1 MVNAA
6 PNTSRGRTR
15 RVGLSALRRVCATA
29 LATSEAMVAASNLY
43 LLTLLLAAARR
54 AAPLD
59 ADGPSLGG
67 GPRRLVVLIPAHD
80 EQLMITSTVGSLL
93 QCDYARSDSRL
104 VVIADNC
111 TDETAGRARAAG
123 AEVWERDE
131 QAKRGKGFALA
142 WAQER
147 LRSEGDDFD
156 AVVVVDADCL
166 VSRNLLSV
174 IDVHLRDGVEAIQVD
189 YVVANPEEST
199 ASALRHGAFALANT
213 VRYRGKHGLGLS
225 CGVAG
230 TGIAFSARLLERVP
244 WADFGLVE
252 DAEHHMRLV
261 LAGERVRFAGEAW
274 VSSPMPT
281 TLGGSGEERWERG
294 RLTLLRRWTPRLLRA
309 GIARRDPVRLHAGL
323 EWLVPPQSLLAALG
337 LASAAGRLAAGPR
350 KRSLIAAAGLTG
362 QMVFVIGG
370 LRLTGAPR
378 SVYRALAGAPRM
390 IAAKTLLYLRLL
402 AGRGPTTWVRTERDG
417 RA

>member
-1 MVNAA
+1 MF
-6 PNTSRGRTR
+6 T
-15 RVGLSALRRVCATA
+15 VGLMA
-29 LATSEAMVAASNLY
+29 SELWVAASNVY
-43 LLTLLLAAARR
+43 LLALLLAASRR
-54 AAPLD
+54 PTPLNEGD
-59 ADGPSLGG
+59 LEVKRGH
-67 GPRRLVVLIPAHD
+67 RLVILVPAHD
-80 EQLMITSTVGSLL
+80 EQLMIAATVRSLL
-93 QCDYARSDSRL
+93 GCDYASGGRRL
-104 VVIADNC
+104 IVIADNC
-111 TDETAGRARAAG
+111 TDETAARARAAG

-131 QAKRGKGFALA
+131 PTRRGKGYALA

-147 LRSEGDDFD
+147 LRGDGDFE

-166 VSRNLLSV
+166 VSPNLLSV
-174 IDVHLRDGVEAIQVD
+174 IDLHLRQGIEAVQVD

-213 VRYRGKHGLGLS
+213 VRYRGKHRLGLS

-261 LAGERVRFAGEAW
+261 LDGERVRFAPEAW

-281 TLGGSGEERWERG
+281 TQGGSGEERWEQG
-294 RLTLLRRWTPRLLRA
+294 RLTLLRRWTPPLVRA

-337 LASAAGRLAAGPR
+337 LASAGIRLAVGPR
-350 KRSLIAAAGLTG
+350 RRSLTSVAGLG
-362 QMVFVIGG
+362 AQAVFVIGG
-370 LRLTGAPR
+370 LRLAEVPR
-378 SVYRALAGAPRM
+378 SVYRALASAPRM
-390 IAAKTLLYLRLL
+390 IVAKVLLYARLL
-402 AGRGPTTWVRTERDG
+402 TGRGPKTWVRTARDG
-417 RA
+417 GA

>member
-1 MVNAA
+1 V
-6 PNTSRGRTR
+6 
-15 RVGLSALRRVCATA
+15 LRRAPAAA
-29 LATSEAMVAASNLY
+29 LAASETVVAASNLY
-43 LLTLLLAAARR
+43 LLILLLAAAHRT
-54 AAPLD
+54 APLGE
-59 ADGPSLGG
+59 ADTDRGCR
-67 GPRRLVVLIPAHD
+67 RRLVVLIPAHD
-80 EQLMITSTVGSLL
+80 EQLMIAATVRSLL
-93 QCDYARSDSRL
+93 DCRYARSELRL

-111 TDETAGRARAAG
+111 ADETAARARAAG

-131 QAKRGKGFALA
+131 PARRGKGFALA
-142 WAQER
+142 WAHGR
-147 LRSEGDDFD
+147 LRSEGEDHD

-166 VSRNLLSV
+166 VSPNLLTV
-174 IDVHLRDGVEAIQVD
+174 IDLHLRQGIEAVQVD

-213 VRYRGKHGLGLS
+213 VRYRGKHRLGLS

-230 TGIAFSARLLERVP
+230 TGVAFSARLLDRVP

-261 LAGERVRFAGEAW
+261 LEGERVRFAPEAW

-281 TLGGSGEERWERG
+281 THGGSGEERWERG
-294 RLTLLRRWTPRLLRA
+294 RLTLLRRWTPRLVRA
-309 GIARRDPVRLHAGL
+309 GIVRRDPVRLHAGL

-337 LASAAGRLAAGPR
+337 LVAAGVRFAVGPR
-350 KRSLIAAAGLTG
+350 RRSLLPAAGLVG
-362 QMVFVIGG
+362 QAVFVIGG

-390 IAAKTLLYLRLL
+390 IIAKTLLYLRLL

-417 RA
+417 GI